1 MIEIQL
7 DRILERS
14 GHTYYWLSK
23 QSGVSHN
30 TLWRLKKGKAKG
42 INFETLESICLA
54 LQCDPGELLVV
65 PSLKK
70 KDGKS

>member
-7 DRILERS
+7 DRILKREGR
-14 GHTYYWLSK
+14 TYYWLAK

-30 TLWRLKKGKAKG
+30 TLWRMKKGKAQG
-42 INFETLESICLA
+42 IKFDTLESICRA
-54 LQCDPGELLVV
+54 LQCDPGELLNV
-65 PSLKK
+65 PGLKK